1 MGKRLL
7 ASFLAAAMMLTMAP
21 FAFAVDDIDNDETP
35 AAEEAVAG
43 ENQIETK
50 DTSTFLQS
58 AIDAAD
64 GSYTLTENTTADIT
78 ISKDLVLD
86 LGGNTLTN
94 TNSGKATITVA
105 NGATVTVKKGSVVG
119 GTGYYNIQVAAG
131 ATLTLEDVIATAG
144 NAGSSMIDNFG
155 TLTVESGTYTGGL
168 NVIKNEPNATLTI
181 NNCKFELLQGYPK
194 GVVGT
199 IFNYGSLT
207 IHDGEFLQSD
217 TKTGSLYGYPQVVYT
232 DKDKETNS
240 TPSTTIVGGTFK
252 NSHTNQQAWTIRST
266 NAATPTT
273 TVTGGKFN
281 KKVTSSYLP
290 DGYASTTTKVDGYYG
305 LATAITS
312 VTLNETE
319 VNLRGGESFKVQVT
333 NVEPTSAEVKTYS
346 MRGSGN
352 TANFDSKTGVVTA
365 RKVGDYKVI
374 VTPAGAGATESEC
387 VFHITEGNATVTTKN
402 KNVIH
407 YLTLKDAFANAS
419 SGETVTLLT
428 DMTENVTLN
437 PSAKKSYILNLNGH
451 TLTNAS
457 GDTITVGAKA
467 NLTIQGEGTVDN
479 VTHGKAAIVNNGT
492 VTLNGG
498 TYTRSKENPENNKDD
513 GGGNS
518 YYTILNDKGGNMTIN
533 SGVTVTNAGHFS
545 SMIRNGG
552 DEKSVLTINGGTF
565 SGGINTVK
573 NDAYGV
579 LTIND
584 GNFSNTSQF
593 VVMNWN
599 DATINGGTFSVNKSA
614 QAVLFSAEY
623 DKDCA
628 VGELTITGGTFKGTG
643 TQTMINTYYSADY
656 IGTASVSGG
665 VFTADVTKFCAPGY
679 KTELTNGV
687 YVVKAGTNEALDKV
701 DTAIA
706 DGATEDQIKDDVEAV
721 TNTPNETL
729 SSSSTTMDKLAQLEE
744 KVTNNK
750 ITVEA
755 KSEVSEVSD
764 LTATNAKLSA
774 DPGATTDQ
782 KITIDVTASN
792 ASVDEAKTFV
802 GAANKMTAKALDITM
817 KLNGDEITP
826 KAPVV
831 LTFDLPTDWANA
843 KIVYMNGSTPELV
856 KTSVSTDANGK
867 ATISGTFNHFST
879 YVLVQTEAALNPN
892 EYEIILTPTDGQGN
906 IVTDVS
912 AGDTIVYT
920 VKLYHKNGDGQ
931 KGMFTFI
938 PDVTSGLLTGGT
950 FTAEAGVTAEYGPVD
965 NTNQNKLVIRNL
977 DLAKGNTMTIGTLSY
992 RVDAYGVDNTTI
1004 EYTANSKGT
1013 VSNNGRVEEATVTL
1027 VNDREVKYHVVKV
1040 TFQSA
1045 DGTNTVGY
1053 VKYGTKAPLY
1063 KELTDLRDQTANT
1076 VSVPALD
1083 KDKTGGTIYR
1093 VLDDNWHLSTDEQQ
1107 TYQNMTDFQTSV
1119 TFKENFVKLAKVGI
1133 PIDSEGNALVE
1144 IVPED
1149 QITRRD
1155 GGNVYVDQGKDL
1167 IFKLT
1172 NKAQADAGKEYVV
1185 KAKIDNAD
1193 AFEVPADTNGNYTV
1207 DKTKITG
1214 DVTITMEQKLA
1225 LTKDDIKI
1233 FTDTDTTQNNAIIYR
1248 PFSVYSE
1255 KRTLVLIKGAQGA
1268 KYAFD
1273 GTAEQHPTIYATNVY
1288 EGDYTLAVLIDP
1300 TNVQTVNGTS
1310 VSEEAMLAYMV
1321 DTLKLNVVESTE
1333 TVNPKIVYDYDTN
1346 GRPGEPLVD
1355 AQVARDFTEMIKGN
1369 GWYWEPG
1376 DELLLKAD
1384 VITADG
1390 GDLYTEATYRG
1401 KPDGQVSPDDVAT
1414 FMYLYVGMPK
1424 TSN

>member
-21 FAFAVDDIDNDETP
+21 FAFAIENTEDTIDADQIP
-35 AAEEAVAG
+35 ATEEAVAG

-50 DTSTFLQS
+50 NTSTLQS
-58 AIDAAD
+58 AIDAAETGATVAMSAD
-64 GSYTLTENTTADIT
+64 TTADIT
-78 ISKDLVLD
+78 ISKNLTLD
-86 LGGNTLTN
+86 LGDYTLTN
-94 TNSGKATITVA
+94 TNAGKATITVA
-105 NGATVTVKKGSVVG
+105 NGAAVTVKNGSVVG
-119 GTGYYNIQVAAG
+119 SKSFYNIQVAAG
-131 ATLTLEDVIATAG
+131 GTLTLEGVTATAG
-144 NAGSSMIDNFG
+144 NSGSSMIDNWG
-155 TLTVESGTYTGGL
+155 TLTISSGDYSGGL
-168 NVIKNEPNATLTI
+168 NVVKSEEDSKLTI
-181 NNCKFELLQGYPK
+181 DGGKFTLSYATNGYT
-194 GVVGT
+194 GVILAYGT
-199 IFNYGSLT
+199 TTITGGEFIQSLT
-207 IHDGEFLQSD
+207 
-217 TKTGSLYGYPQVVYT
+217 TTGRWNHPQVVAT
-232 DKDKETNS
+232 GVVEGHPAITKIT
-240 TPSTTIVGGTFK
+240 GGTF
-252 NSHTNQQAWTIRST
+252 TNNMSGEGIFRGIGK
-266 NAATPTT
+266 ATSDNFE
-273 TVTGGKFN
+273 VSGGTFN
-281 KKVTSSYLP
+281 KSIS
-290 DGYASTTTKVDGYYG
+290 DGYCADGF
-305 LATAITS
+305 I
-312 VTLNETE
+312 
-319 VNLRGGESFKVQVT
+319 
-333 NVEPTSAEVKTYS
+333 P
-346 MRGSGN
+346 
-352 TANFDSKTGVVTA
+352 
-365 RKVGDYKVI
+365 
-374 VTPAGAGATESEC
+374 
-387 VFHITEGNATVTTKN
+387 TKN
-402 KNVIH
+402 ADGTYGVKEGKYVAQIGDKK
-407 YLTLKDAFANAS
+407 YETLADAIRLAAK
-419 SGETVTLLT
+419 GKTVKLLN
-428 DMTENVTLN
+428 DVSEDISVPAIKEFKLD
-437 PSAKKSYILNLNGH
+437 LNGH

-457 GDTITVGAKA
+457 GDTITVAAKA

-498 TYTRSKENPENNKDD
+498 IYTRSKEAGKD
-513 GGGNS
+513 GNTSGGNS

-552 DEKSVLTINGGTF
+552 DGNSTAKSVLTINGGTF
-565 SGGINTVK
+565 SGGINTIK
-573 NDAYGV
+573 NDDYGV

-614 QAVLFSAEY
+614 EAVLQTAAWTPSGERS
-623 DKDCA
+623 
-628 VGELTITGGTFKGTG
+628 VGKMTINGGTFKGTG
-643 TQTMINTYYSADY
+643 EQAMIEPTFVYNGTTYS
-656 IGTASVSGG
+656 GTASVSSG

-687 YVVKAGTNEALDKV
+687 YVVKSGTNDAINAIDEAIK
-701 DTAIA
+701 
-706 DGATEDQIKDDVEAV
+706 DGATEDKIKAAV
-721 TNTPNETL
+721 DAVASTPNATL
-729 SSSSTTMDKLAQLEE
+729 ANSSTTMDKLAKLEE
-744 KVTNNK
+744 KITNAR
-750 ITVEA
+750 ITVETNSTVTTVA
-755 KSEVSEVSD
+755 AP
-764 LTATNAKLSA
+764 TATNAKLSA
-774 DPGATTDQ
+774 DPAATADQ
-782 KITIDVTASN
+782 KITIDVASSTASTD
-792 ASVDEAKTFV
+792 A
-802 GAANKMTAKALDITM
+802 AKALVGEGAKSATAMDITM
-817 KLNGDEITP
+817 KLNNQPIEP

-831 LTFDLPTDWANA
+831 LTFDLPSGWANA
-843 KIVYMNGSTPELV
+843 QIVYMNGTTPELV

-950 FTAEAGVTAEYGPVD
+950 FTAEAEVTAEYGPVD

-977 DLAKGNTMTIGTLSY
+977 DLAKGNMMTIGTLSY
-992 RVDAYGVDNTTI
+992 KVDAYGVDNTTI

-1027 VNDREVKYHVVKV
+1027 VNDREVKYHVVQV
-1040 TFQSA
+1040 TFHSES
-1045 DGTNTVGY
+1045 GTDTVGY
-1053 VKYGTKAPLY
+1053 VKYGTKGPLY
-1063 KELTDLRDQTANT
+1063 EKLTDLRDDITSNQVT
-1076 VSVPALD
+1076 VPTLSTTT
-1083 KDKTGGTIYR
+1083 TGGTTYR
-1093 VLDDNWHLSTDEQQ
+1093 VLDTDWHLSTDDTL
-1107 TYQNMTDFQTSV
+1107 TYENMTSFQTSV
-1119 TFKENFVKLAKVGI
+1119 TFNEKFVKLAKVNI
-1133 PIDSEGNALVE
+1133 PKDTEGNALVE
-1144 IVPED
+1144 IIPKNL
-1149 QITRRD
+1149 ITRTN
-1155 GGNVYVDQGKDL
+1155 GNDVYVDQGANL
-1167 IFKLT
+1167 TFKLT
-1172 NKAQADAGKEYVV
+1172 DKAKADAGMEYVV
-1185 KAKIDNAD
+1185 KAKVGDAD
-1193 AFEVPADTNGNYTV
+1193 AQEVSADDSGTYMIRGT
-1207 DKTKITG
+1207 DIT
-1214 DVTITMEQKLA
+1214 DEVTITLEQKLA
-1225 LTKDDIKI
+1225 LTKNDIKI
-1233 FTDTDTTQNNAIIYR
+1233 FTDKSTVTGNTTYR

-1255 KRTLVLIKGAQGA
+1255 ARTLVLIKGAQGA

-1273 GTAEQHPTIYATNVY
+1273 DTAAQHPTIYVTDAY
-1288 EGDYTLAVLIDP
+1288 DGGYTLAVLIDP

-1390 GDLYTEATYRG
+1390 GDLYSEATYLG

>member
-7 ASFLAAAMMLTMAP
+7 ASFLAAAMMLTMVP
-21 FAFAVDDIDNDETP
+21 FAFAADDIDNDETP

-119 GTGYYNIQVAAG
+119 GKSYYNIQVAAG
-131 ATLTLEDVIATAG
+131 GTLTLEGVTATAG
-144 NAGSSMIDNFG
+144 NNGSSMIDNWG
-155 TLTVESGTYTGGL
+155 TMTITSGTYSGGL
-168 NVIKNEPNATLTI
+168 NVVKSEEGSTLNISGGKFTLSYATNGYTGVILAYGTTTI
-181 NNCKFELLQGYPK
+181 TGGEFIQ
-194 GVVGT
+194 
-199 IFNYGSLT
+199 SLT
-207 IHDGEFLQSD
+207 
-217 TKTGSLYGYPQVVYT
+217 TTGRWNHPQVVATGVVEDYPAIT
-232 DKDKETNS
+232 KIT
-240 TPSTTIVGGTFK
+240 GGTF
-252 NSHTNQQAWTIRST
+252 TNNMSGEGIFRGIGKGTSD
-266 NAATPTT
+266 NFE
-273 TVTGGKFN
+273 VSGGTFN
-281 KKVTSSYLP
+281 KSIS
-290 DGYASTTTKVDGYYG
+290 DGYCADGFIPTKNADGTYG
-305 LATAITS
+305 VKEGKYVAAVGSKKYETLADAIR
-312 VTLNETE
+312 LAA
-319 VNLRGGESFKVQVT
+319 K
-333 NVEPTSAEVKTYS
+333 
-346 MRGSGN
+346 GN
-352 TANFDSKTGVVTA
+352 TVKLLNDVSEDISVPANKEFKLD
-365 RKVGDYKVI
+365 
-374 VTPAGAGATESEC
+374 
-387 VFHITEGNATVTTKN
+387 
-402 KNVIH
+402 
-407 YLTLKDAFANAS
+407 
-419 SGETVTLLT
+419 
-428 DMTENVTLN
+428 
-437 PSAKKSYILNLNGH
+437 LNGH

-457 GDTITVGAKA
+457 GDTITVAAKA

-643 TQTMINTYYSADY
+643 TQTMINTYYSADH

-706 DGATEDQIKDDVEAV
+706 DGATEDQIKDAVEAV

-1193 AFEVPADTNGNYTV
+1193 AFEVPSDTNGNYTV